1 MKHKHG
7 SRLRRRALIATL
19 ALMVPLTA
27 LGVAAPAQATPKGIF
42 AIFADCPLATFKA
55 LGIPPGS
62 AQCQFGETLSGEFA
76 IGSTKVPIKNTITQQ
91 GGAIPNGT
99 SEIEFFL
106 IPGADGATLSK
117 TEQNVPGGLLN
128 LVNCEEIKGEG
139 LFEKLERATC
149 KAIFENKTTGVTAV
163 TETVANT
170 KNPAILNELNL
181 NTQKGVALQL
191 PVRVHLKNP
200 LLGESCY
207 IGSEA
212 SPIELELTTGTTS
225 PKSPNKPISG
235 KRGTAET
242 LEEKEQ
248 LMLRIKE
255 NSLVDNNFSVP
266 VAEGCGGFFSFII
279 DPIVD
284 GKLGLPS
291 AAGNNTGILNGTL
304 NVATAEAVEAS
315 EKF

>member
-1 MKHKHG
+1 V
-7 SRLRRRALIATL
+7 ATL

-27 LGVAAPAQATPKGIF
+27 LGVASPAQATPKGIF
-42 AIFADCPLATFKA
+42 SVFADCPLATFKA
-55 LGIPPGS
+55 LGVPPGS
-62 AQCQFGETLSGEFA
+62 AQCQFGETKSGEFA
-76 IGSTKVPIKNTITQQ
+76 IGSTKVPIKATITQQ
-91 GGAIPNGT
+91 GGAIPNGS

-117 TEQNVPGGLLN
+117 TEQNVPGGLLDF
-128 LVNCEEIKGEG
+128 VNCEEIKGEG
-139 LFEKLERATC
+139 LFEKLERGTC
-149 KAIFENKTTGVTAV
+149 KAIFENPNSTGVTAV

-181 NTQKGVALQL
+181 NTQKGTALQL

-200 LLGESCY
+200 LLGENCY

-225 PKSPNKPISG
+225 PKEPNKPISG
-235 KRGTAET
+235 KRGTVET
-242 LEEKEQ
+242 LEEKEV

-266 VAEGCGGFFSFII
+266 VAEGCGGFFSFLI

-284 GKLGLPS
+284 TKLGLPS
-291 AAGNNTGILNGTL
+291 AQGKNTAVLTGTL